1 MADYT
6 GFQIIF
12 KAIFL
17 IGIVSLIY
25 YVAMNLE
32 PKWSVIIL
40 TGYIHCL
47 FCYITFFP
55 IT

>member
-1 MADYT
+1 MGTEA
-6 GFQIIF
+6 FQIAL
-12 KAIFL
+12 KAL
-17 IGIVSLIY
+17 ILITIIALIY
-25 YVAMNLE
+25 YVAMNLN
-32 PKWSVIIL
+32 PKWSLIIL